1 MYGLR
6 QASSLGNH
14 YELRDLQPADLPAI
28 SEGLPTHFRFDGR
41 PLEQLPRAA
50 REILDSQTACL
61 SSERTF
67 PDEIEPRQ
75 NQGAATFFALD
86 DAVAAPTHRRCA

>member
-1 MYGLR
+1 MCRL
-6 QASSLGNH
+6 AVTSMAWLSLVRPRVRAATGQQFGNH

-50 REILDSQTACL
+50 REIL
-61 SSERTF
+61 E
-67 PDEIEPRQ
+67 
-75 NQGAATFFALD
+75 
-86 DAVAAPTHRRCA
+86 